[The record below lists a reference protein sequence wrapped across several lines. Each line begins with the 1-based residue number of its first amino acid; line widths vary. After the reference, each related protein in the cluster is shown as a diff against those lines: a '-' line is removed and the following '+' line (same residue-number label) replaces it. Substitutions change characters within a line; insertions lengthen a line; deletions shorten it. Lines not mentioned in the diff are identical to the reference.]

1 MAANLTPQY
10 LEAEADYK
18 KAQTA
23 EERLA
28 CLKKMY
34 SLLPKHKASEKLQA
48 DLKTKISEAKDEVER
63 DKKHPKKTGVSYKI
77 LKQGAGQYVILGA
90 PNVGKSRLLTRLT
103 RASPEVAP
111 YPFTTHEPHAG
122 MMDWEDVR
130 VQLIDTPPITA
141 DYLEGYL
148 PGMIQSADAALLL
161 VDLGDDDGPFAAET
175 VIERLAKTKTHLV
188 GDPNNK
194 EASEAER
201 GRGGEQTS
209 QLAPSPLP
217 PLAHSQAQ
225 PAAFKTKSLVVGNKV
240 DLPGAA
246 DRLEIVRELF
256 GGRFPIHVIS
266 AEHGAGLEDL
276 RSTIYRF
283 LNVIRVYTKQP
294 GKPADLTSPFTCPIG
309 STLVEMAAL
318 VHRDFTQ
325 GLKSAR
331 IWGTGVYDGQSVK
344 RDHVLH
350 DKDIVELHL

>member
-10 LEAEADYK
+10 LKAEEEYK

-28 CLKKMY
+28 SLKKMY
-34 SLLPKHKASEKLQA
+34 SLLPKHKATEKLQA
-48 DLKTKISEAKDEVER
+48 DLKTKISDAREETER
-63 DKKHPKKTGVSYKI
+63 ERKSPKKTGVSYRI
-77 LKQGAGQYVILGA
+77 PKQGAGQYLILGG

-103 RASPEVAP
+103 RAAPEVAP

-122 MMDWEDVR
+122 MMDWEDTR

-148 PGMIQSADAALLL
+148 PGMVQAADAALLM
-161 VDLGDDDGPFAAET
+161 VDLGDDDGAFAAET
-175 VIERLAKTKTHLV
+175 VAERLVKAKAFLAGESKLLSPDPTVDVPDQRCTKTLLV
-188 GDPNNK
+188 ANK
-194 EASEAER
+194 I
-201 GRGGEQTS
+201 
-209 QLAPSPLP
+209 
-217 PLAHSQAQ
+217 
-225 PAAFKTKSLVVGNKV
+225 

-246 DRLEIVRELF
+246 DRLAIVRELF
-256 GGRFPIHVIS
+256 AQRFPVHVIS
-266 AEHGAGLEDL
+266 AEHGTGLEEL
-276 RSTIYRF
+276 RNAIYRF

-294 GKPADLTSPFTCPIG
+294 GKSADLTSPFTCPAG

-318 VHRDFTQ
+318 VHRDFAE